1 MKVIFSPYCNFATMG
16 FSEMKLNKMST
27 VIPHHVDLLGPEKH
41 GNIREHP
48 SLEGEWHR
56 NDEEHE

>member
-27 VIPHHVDLLGPEKH
+27 VNPDQVDFLGSKDGH
-41 GNIREHP
+41 IREHP